1 MNRKGV
7 EFTLMQVDEDRW
19 KWRFQIGETVKTG
32 NTQTHLMGMAAH
44 RVQQKID
51 RELREAEHLKQ
62 INT

>member
-7 EFTLMQVDEDRW
+7 EFTLKQTDEDRW

-32 NTQTHLMGMAAH
+32 NTQTRLMGMAAH

-51 RELREAEHLKQ
+51 RELKEARDLTSK
-62 INT
+62 

>member
-7 EFTLMQVDEDRW
+7 EFTVSQIGEDRW

-32 NTQTHLMGMAAH
+32 NTQTRLMGMAAH

-51 RELREAEHLKQ
+51 RELREARDLASK
-62 INT
+62 